1 MSKKKSESPLD
12 ALTAA
17 MDGDP
22 RRLSWGVLMVDTT
35 SGLGE
40 ASLHWY
46 RTPAQLVRGVAAAL
60 GELTDESPTAF
71 VKKVRAR
78 LGATPWTARAI
89 RKHLS
94 DNQSWTMVS
103 WVGRY
108 AELASGRSRW
118 ARKLRAHFRRDGDAE
133 SPADARNAGAAI
145 TAEEAEAF
153 TDWLRESGAQRLWF
167 WCGLDES

>member
-1 MSKKKSESPLD
+1 MSTKKSESPLD
-12 ALTAA
+12 ALAAA

-22 RRLSWGVLMVDTT
+22 RRESWGVLMVDTT

-60 GELTDESPTAF
+60 AELTDDSPTAF

-78 LGATPWTARAI
+78 LGAPPWTARAM

-94 DNQSWTMVS
+94 DNQSWSMIS

-108 AELASGRSRW
+108 ADLTSGRSRW
-118 ARKLRAHFRRDGDAE
+118 ARKLRAHFRRDDDA
-133 SPADARNAGAAI
+133 ARKPGAAI

-167 WCGLDES
+167 WCGLDGS

>member
-1 MSKKKSESPLD
+1 MSTKKSESPLD
-12 ALTAA
+12 ALAAA

-22 RRLSWGVLMVDTT
+22 RRESWGVLMVDTT

-71 VKKVRAR
+71 VKKMCAR

-94 DNQSWTMVS
+94 DNGSWSMVS

-108 AELASGRSRW
+108 ADLASGRSRS
-118 ARKLRAHFRRDGDAE
+118 ARKLRAHFRRDDDG
-133 SPADARNAGAAI
+133 ARKPGAAI

-167 WCGLDES
+167 WCGLDESRRER

>member
-1 MSKKKSESPLD
+1 MSTKKTVSPLD
-12 ALTAA
+12 ALAA
-17 MDGDP
+17 ATGGDP
-22 RRLSWGVLMVDTT
+22 QRESWGVLMVDTT

-46 RTPAQLVRGVAAAL
+46 RTPAQLVRGVAAGLA
-60 GELTDESPTAF
+60 ELTDESPTAF
-71 VKKVRAR
+71 VKKMRAR

-94 DNQSWTMVS
+94 DNQSWSMVS

-108 AELASGRSRW
+108 ADLASGRSRW
-118 ARKLRAHFRRDGDAE
+118 ARKLRAHLRRDLDG
-133 SPADARNAGAAI
+133 ARKPGAAI

-167 WCGLDES
+167 WCGLDGS

>member
-1 MSKKKSESPLD
+1 MSRKKKASPLE
-12 ALTAA
+12 ALVAA
-17 MDGDP
+17 QGGEP
-22 RRLSWGVLMVDTT
+22 QRQPWGVLMVDTT

-60 GELTDESPTAF
+60 AELTDESPTAF

-78 LGATPWTARAI
+78 LGTPPWTTRAM
-89 RKHLS
+89 RKRLS
-94 DNQSWTMVS
+94 ENDSCSMIP

-118 ARKLRAHFRRDGDAE
+118 ARKLRADFRRYLDD
-133 SPADARNAGAAI
+133 SPWGTRKPGAAI
-145 TAEEAEAF
+145 TAEETRAF
-153 TDWLRESGAQRLWF
+153 TDWLFDPGAQQVWS
-167 WCGLDES
+167 CLDEGD